1 VKFRFVQENRETF
14 RVGKM
19 CEVLKVSRS
28 GYYAWRRRGPSER
41 EEEDRRLAAQIRE
54 IHAANRK
61 VYGSPRIYNVPQA
74 RG

>member
-28 GYYAWRRRGPSER
+28 GYYAWRRRGNRAPTLGR
-41 EEEDRRLAAQIRE
+41 MDIRGATD
-54 IHAANRK
+54 HARN
-61 VYGSPRIYNVPQA
+61 G
-74 RG
+74 